1 MSTAVL
7 IPVAHTGHWIE
18 SVLVLIPT
26 VGFIGWLAFITVR
39 DRRRIARGE
48 IDPDEGWDEDGWR
61 ND

>member
-1 MSTAVL
+1 MMTALL
-7 IPVAHTGHWIE
+7 IPIAHAGHWIE

-48 IDPDEGWDEDGWR
+48 IDPDEGYDEEGWKQ
-61 ND
+61 D